1 LVVEAETP
9 PQGGFI
15 TAAKWDFDGT
25 GSWAFAVDGIDGR
38 STSINARAEHSYD
51 APGTY
56 FATVRVHAHRAGDTD
71 AATER
76 LDNIAN
82 VRIVVT

>member
-1 LVVEAETP
+1 LV
-9 PQGGFI
+9 G
-15 TAAKWDFDGT
+15 
-25 GSWAFAVDGIDGR
+25 GIDGR
-38 STSINARAEHSYD
+38 STSVNARVEHTYD

-71 AATER
+71 ATTER